1 MLTTPLGNPSAKVA
15 PGKTYKRRL
24 KIEKIA
30 RLTAAGYTDEE
41 IGFSVGITKVYVSML
56 RRTPEYIAILA
67 EVNSGVISEI
77 DSNLRE
83 DIANVRLEIRG
94 MVPAAI
100 LALRDA
106 LYDKSNP
113 RLRLE
118 AAKEILDREGSIV
131 KVSKTEV
138 KLEKETDFTK
148 HDAISDEILNALRTT
163 AQEAITDS
171 GTAFISTSVD
181 GDAQEQLHAKL
192 NLVDLAP
199 ETKTLQ

>member
-1 MLTTPLGNPSAKVA
+1 MLTTPKGNPSAKVS
-15 PGKTYKRRL
+15 PGHTYKRRL

-41 IGFSVGITKVYVSML
+41 IAFTVGIGKVYVSML
-56 RRTPEYIAILA
+56 RRTPDYIAVLA
-67 EVNSGVISEI
+67 EVNTGVISNL
-77 DSNLRE
+77 DATLRE
-83 DIANVRLEIRG
+83 DTLNVRAELKG

-138 KLEKETDFTK
+138 KLEKEIDFAK
-148 HDAISDEILNALRTT
+148 HDLVADDIIAALRVSNSASITETGVAFSST
-163 AQEAITDS
+163 AI
-171 GTAFISTSVD
+171 D
-181 GDAQEQLHAKL
+181 GEVQAKLHAQLDLTK
-192 NLVDLAP
+192 LAP
-199 ETKTLQ
+199 ETQTLQ